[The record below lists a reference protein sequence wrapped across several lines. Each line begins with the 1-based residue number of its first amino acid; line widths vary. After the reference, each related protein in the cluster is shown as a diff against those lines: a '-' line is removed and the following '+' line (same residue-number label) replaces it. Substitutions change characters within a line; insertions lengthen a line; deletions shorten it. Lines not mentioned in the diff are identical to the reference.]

1 MNGYMEVCMKILIVD
16 DEQDIRNLIKIYL
29 TNEQYE
35 IVEASNGEE
44 AVEKVDDSFDLVLM
58 DVMMPKLNGVEACH
72 KIRENYKMPIL
83 FLTAKGEDADKLTA
97 FSFGADDYIVKPFN
111 PIDLVSRV
119 KANIRRY
126 REYNQNTESKPL
138 NNAEIKVGDLVL
150 NTESHIVNK
159 NDEALKLTK
168 KEFAILSLFFRNRG
182 RVFSLEQI
190 YELIWD
196 EDCILNAESTVSVHI
211 RNLRE
216 KIEDDISNPK
226 YIITVWG
233 VGYRVD

>member
-1 MNGYMEVCMKILIVD
+1 MKIMIVD
-16 DEQDIRNLIKIYL
+16 DERDIRNLIKIYL
-29 TNEQYE
+29 MNEKYE
-35 IVEASNGEE
+35 IVEAADGIE
-44 AVEKVDDSFDLVLM
+44 AVELVDDSFDLILM
-58 DVMMPKLNGVEACH
+58 DVMMPKLNGVDACH
-72 KIRENYKMPIL
+72 KIRANYNMPII
-83 FLTAKGEDADKLTA
+83 FLTAKGEDTDKLTA

-126 REYNQNTESKPL
+126 REYNISKKL
-138 NNAEIKVGDLVL
+138 EEHKDEVKVGSISL
-150 NTESHIVNK
+150 NTVSHIVRK
-159 NDEALKLTK
+159 NGEAIKLTK
-168 KEFAILSLFFRNRG
+168 KEFAILSLLFLNRG
-182 RVFSLEQI
+182 RVFNLEQI
-190 YELIWD
+190 YEHVWG

-216 KIEDDISNPK
+216 KIEDDITDAK

>member
-1 MNGYMEVCMKILIVD
+1 MKILVVD

-29 TNEQYE
+29 TNENCT
-35 IVEASNGEE
+35 IIDAKDGLE
-44 AVEKVDDSFDLVLM
+44 AVEKADETVDLILM
-58 DVMMPKLNGVEACH
+58 DVMMPKLDGIQACL
-72 KIRENYKMPIL
+72 KIRKTHKMPIL
-83 FLTAKGEDADKLTA
+83 FLTAKGEDSDKLTA

-111 PIDLVSRV
+111 PIDLVARV

-126 REYNQNTESKPL
+126 RQYSESKERVDHL
-138 NNAEIKVGDLVL
+138 IHVGALTMNL
-150 NTESHIVNK
+150 
-159 NDEALKLTK
+159 EAHLLEKKGRVIKLTK

-182 RVFSLEQI
+182 CVYNLEQI
-190 YELIWD
+190 YEYVWG
-196 EDCILNAESTVSVHI
+196 EDCLLNSESTVSVHI

-216 KIEDDISNPK
+216 KIEDDLSSPH